1 MEQKVSPDERITMNA
16 LENFDPFSRPGQ
28 QQVIEPSHNQEE
40 QRDFSHLDEPIMK
53 NRRQKVKK
61 VVEKPAKVVEQEVIA
76 VEEPVKALES
86 MELPTEKDI
95 KEEKVE
101 IVNETTILQSPIVES
116 RSSDG
121 LPSYRAEFAG
131 RDIFVGFSSA
141 KQTNPITTLALI
153 SIALDFGRDKI
164 RFDVSTDEN
173 NFYKSRNE
181 LAQKFLET
189 DAKWLLLLDNNII
202 PSIGRPAWAKA
213 NIGAARNFQDSHL
226 QKHIVHRLIGT
237 GKKLVGA
244 AYFTSAE
251 VTSIDCS
258 KKELGQKA
266 KSCTEDVV
274 PVDWVGS
281 GCMLI
286 HRKVLTDIK
295 EKYPELKQGPFY
307 PDDISFC
314 KRAKEC
320 GHDAHIDLGVP
331 VFNVGI
337 KAF

>member
-1 MEQKVSPDERITMNA
+1 MEPRVSPDEKITMNA

-28 QQVIEPSHNQEE
+28 QPIIQPSQKPEQ
-40 QRDFSHLDEPIMK
+40 QRDFSHLDEPMK

-61 VVEKPAKVVEQEVIA
+61 AVEKPAKVAEEDVIA
-76 VEEPVKALES
+76 VEEPAKVLES
-86 MELPTEKDI
+86 MELPTKEDI
-95 KEEKVE
+95 KEEVEKVQE
-101 IVNETTILQSPIVES
+101 VATLKPMIVES
-116 RSSDG
+116 RSSEG

-131 RDIFVGFSSA
+131 RDIFVGFSSSKA
-141 KQTNPITTLALI
+141 TNPITALALI

-189 DAKWLLLLDNNII
+189 DAKWLLLLDNNVI

-213 NIGAARNFQDSHL
+213 NIGAARNFHDSHL
-226 QKHIVHRLIGT
+226 QKHIIHRLIGT
-237 GKKLVGA
+237 GKTLVGA
-244 AYFTSAE
+244 AYFTGVEA
-251 VTSIDCS
+251 TSIDCS

-266 KSCTEDVV
+266 RACVEEVV
-274 PVDWVGS
+274 PVDWIGS
-281 GCMLI
+281 GCLLI
-286 HRKVLTDIK
+286 HRKVLMDIK
-295 EKYPELKQGPFY
+295 AKYQELKQGPFY

-314 KRAKEC
+314 RRAKEC

-331 VFNVGI
+331 VFNVGV